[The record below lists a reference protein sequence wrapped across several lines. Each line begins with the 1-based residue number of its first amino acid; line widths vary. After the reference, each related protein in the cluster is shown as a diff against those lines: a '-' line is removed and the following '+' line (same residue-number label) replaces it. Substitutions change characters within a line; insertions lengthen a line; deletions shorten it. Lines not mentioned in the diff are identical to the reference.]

1 MFFRPKRYLL
11 FCDDQA
17 HHLSFLSQTS
27 HSRIQ
32 AYQQPSIL
40 RSVLGPFPRGGC
52 SMCADFTYS
61 LTGYPFGTPYFDD
74 GFDSTWVTGFEPP

>member
-17 HHLSFLSQTS
+17 HHLSFLSRTS
-27 HSRIQ
+27 HSRTQ
-32 AYQQPSIL
+32 AYQQPSVL
-40 RSVLGPFPRGGC
+40 RSVLDPFQRGVR

-61 LTGYPFGTPYFDD
+61 LTGYPIGTPYFDD
-74 GFDSTWVTGFEPP
+74 GFDSTWVIGF